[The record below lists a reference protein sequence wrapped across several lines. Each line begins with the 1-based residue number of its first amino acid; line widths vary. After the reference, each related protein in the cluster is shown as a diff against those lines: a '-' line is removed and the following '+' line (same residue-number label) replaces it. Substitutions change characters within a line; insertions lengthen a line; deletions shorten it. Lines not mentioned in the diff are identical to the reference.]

1 MDRVEAKYVRKKK
14 PSGSGSGSE
23 GNDVANFDL
32 DERCIATL
40 ANREQFITI
49 CEMCSPRVARWCVC
63 MYVYMYTVCMC
74 VCMYVYMYTVCM
86 CVCAFV
92 WYVSELIVVYVCES
106 ECVGF

>member
-1 MDRVEAKYVRKKK
+1 MKLKINMKSIYLARNDLFEVESIIRKMDRVEAKYVRKKK
-14 PSGSGSGSE
+14 PRVSGSGSE

-63 MYVYMYTVCMC
+63 MYVCMYVC
-74 VCMYVYMYTVCM
+74 VCMYACM
-86 CVCAFV
+86 
-92 WYVSELIVVYVCES
+92 
-106 ECVGF
+106 